1 MTSLTTNDCFADVEP
16 EGSWS
21 RRRGKLSGFAVPS
34 RANEA
39 AFNQAV
45 DDVAHAARSLIA
57 GLVSHS
63 GPRNRDVEAAKARAR
78 SAERFAPRGDPAG

>member
-1 MTSLTTNDCFADVEP
+1 MTSLTTNDCFGDVEP

-45 DDVAHAARSLIA
+45 DDVANAARSLIA
-57 GLVSHS
+57 GLVTHAE
-63 GPRNRDVEAAKARAR
+63 PRNRDVEAAKARAR
-78 SAERFAPRGDPAG
+78 SVERFAPRGDPAG